1 MEFLGF
7 TQGDGRGSLATYMQ
21 DFNQMLIVVPLKEK
35 YAKKLILLHGLKP
48 WVQKIVYIKGQIF
61 QTIAKVWW
69 KWWNA
74 WRTKAFMRPKGEVEN
89 GVTYKNQ
96 VDLSNQSKGL
106 QQMKLGLEGDKE
118 KSMGK

>member
-1 MEFLGF
+1 
-7 TQGDGRGSLATYMQ
+7 
-21 DFNQMLIVVPLKEK
+21 
-35 YAKKLILLHGLKP
+35 
-48 WVQKIVYIKGQIF
+48 
-61 QTIAKVWW
+61 
-69 KWWNA
+69 
-74 WRTKAFMRPKGEVEN
+74 MRPKGEVEN